1 MTLDINSEWQRAR
14 QIVEGTGMFL
24 FLTGK
29 AGTGKT
35 AFLRR
40 LKEDSPKR
48 MIVLAPTGIA
58 AINAGGMTL
67 HSFFQLPFT
76 PFVPDTVINGNGS
89 RLRLGKEKIRIIRSM
104 DLLVIDEV
112 SMIRADLLDAVD
124 AVLRRYRDHARP
136 FGGVQLLLIGDL
148 HQLAPVIKEDEWR
161 LLSPHYETPYFF
173 SSRSLRKI
181 PYVAIEL
188 KQVYRQSD
196 PRFIALL
203 NKIRENEADDM
214 LLRELNS
221 RYIPSFVPPHGDSY
235 IHLTT
240 HNRQAQSINDRELRQ
255 LPGREYNYEAEIT
268 GNFSEYAYPTDRNLV
283 LKLGAQVMFVKNDP
297 SPAHRYYN
305 GMIGEICRIDENG
318 FAVEVGRT
326 GRRIEVEPE
335 EWTGNKY
342 VINEKTKEITEET
355 EGRFKQFPVKPAW
368 AITVHKSQGLTF
380 EHAVVDIHASF
391 AHGQAYVALSRCRSL
406 EGLVLSSPIS
416 ASSIISDRTVERYI
430 REMKMR
436 EPNGER
442 VRELR
447 REYFLFLLDELFGFD
462 GLSHLLDGLSRLLE
476 EHFYRLYPLLATEY
490 KAMPLLFEQEIRQV
504 ALRFHRQYELLVM
517 KASAP
522 ETDAE
527 LQSRLRKGAEYFGK
541 ELEPLAALAGRI
553 DLQTDNKVLKKRA
566 DTAINELR
574 EALSLKQHLLE
585 QMKEYGFT
593 IEEYLKWKAHW
604 SLEGTVDKRNIEKEK
619 KPKGR
624 MVVEVP
630 TDILYPELYDRLVDW
645 RSAKAESEHL
655 PVYTVLKQK
664 ALMGIAN
671 LLPNNTEALAII
683 PFFGAKSLK
692 KYGVELLSIVN
703 TYMEEKQ
710 LERPEIKKVFVPV
723 PEEKVDTKTLSFR
736 MYKDGMS
743 LEEIAEERS
752 LTEGTVFTHLAHFVK
767 EGELD
772 LYELIS
778 AKHAKR
784 IENLLRKYPVEDLP
798 SLSVLKD
805 ALEENISYN
814 EIRLI
819 VDLYRTTL

>member
-14 QIVEGTGMFL
+14 QIVEETGMSL

-203 NKIRENEADDM
+203 NKIRENEADDT

-342 VINEKTKEITEET
+342 VINEETKEITEET

-416 ASSIISDRTVERYI
+416 ASSIISDWTVER
-430 REMKMR
+430 
-436 EPNGER
+436 
-442 VRELR
+442 
-447 REYFLFLLDELFGFD
+447 
-462 GLSHLLDGLSRLLE
+462 SRLLE
-476 EHFYRLYPLLATEY
+476 EYFYRLYPLLATEY

-566 DTAINELR
+566 DAAINELR

-604 SLEGTVDKRNIEKEK
+604 LLEGTVDKRNIEKEK
-619 KPKGR
+619 KTKGR

-630 TDILYPELYDRLVDW
+630 TYILYPELYDRLVDW

-778 AKHAKR
+778 AEHAKR

>member
-14 QIVEGTGMFL
+14 QIVEGTGMSL

-35 AFLRR
+35 TFLRR
-40 LKEDSPKR
+40 LKEESPKR

-67 HSFFQLPFT
+67 HSFFQLPFA
-76 PFVPDTVINGNGS
+76 PFVPDTVINGNDS
-89 RLRLGKEKIRIIRSM
+89 RLRLGKEKVRIIRSM

-112 SMIRADLLDAVD
+112 SMVRADLLDAVD
-124 AVLRRYRDHARP
+124 TVLRRYRDHTRP

-173 SSRSLRKI
+173 SSRSLQKI

-188 KQVYRQSD
+188 KQVYRQND

-203 NKIRENEADDM
+203 NKIRENKVDDT

-221 RYIPSFVPPHGDSY
+221 RYIPSFVPPRGYSY

-240 HNRQAQSINDRELRQ
+240 HSYQAQSINDRELRR
-255 LPGREYNYEAEIT
+255 LPGREYSYEAEIT

-283 LKLGAQVMFVKNDP
+283 LKPGAQVMFVKNDT
-297 SPAHRYYN
+297 SPEHRYYN

-318 FAVEVGRT
+318 FAVEVRST

-335 EWTGNKY
+335 EWTANKY
-342 VINEKTKEITEET
+342 VIDEETKEITEKT

-380 EHAVVDIHASF
+380 EHAVIDIHASF
-391 AHGQAYVALSRCRSL
+391 AHGQVYVALSRCRRL

-416 ASSIISDRTVERYI
+416 VSSIICDRTVEQYI
-430 REMKMR
+430 REMKTR

-447 REYFLFLLDELFGFD
+447 REYFLSLLDELFGFD
-462 GLSHLLDGLSRLLE
+462 GLSHLLSRQSRLLE
-476 EHFYRLYPLLATEY
+476 EHFYRLYPLLVTEY
-490 KAMPLLFEQEIRQV
+490 KAMASVLEQEIRQV
-504 ALRFHRQYELLVM
+504 SLRFHKQYELLVM
-517 KASAP
+517 KASVL
-522 ETDAE
+522 ETDTE
-527 LQSRLRKGAEYFGK
+527 LQARFRKGAEYFGK
-541 ELEPLAALAGRI
+541 ALKPLVALAART
-553 DLQTDNKVLKKRA
+553 DLQTDNKTLKKRA
-566 DTAINELR
+566 DTLIDELR
-574 EALSLKQHLLE
+574 ETLSLKQYLLG
-585 QMKEYGFT
+585 QVKEHGFT
-593 IEEYLKWKAHW
+593 IEGYLRWKAYRL
-604 SLEGTVDKRNIEKEK
+604 LEGTAGKRNVEKEK

-630 TDILYPELYDRLVDW
+630 TDILYPELYNRLVDW

-671 LLPNNTEALAII
+671 LLPDDAEALAAV
-683 PFFGAKSLK
+683 PFFGAKSLER
-692 KYGVELLSIVN
+692 YGMELLSIVN
-703 TYMEEKQ
+703 VYMKENR
-710 LERPEIKKVFVPV
+710 LERPEIKEVFVPAS
-723 PEEKVDTKTLSFR
+723 EEKVDTKALSFR
-736 MYKDGMS
+736 MYKDGMN
-743 LEEIAEERS
+743 LKEIAEERS
-752 LTEGTVFTHLAHFVK
+752 LTEGTVFNHLAHFVK

-772 LYELIS
+772 LHELVS
-778 AKHAKR
+778 AEHADR
-784 IENLLRKYPVEDLP
+784 IGNLLRKYPMEDLP
-798 SLSVLKD
+798 SLSVLKE
-805 ALEENISYN
+805 ALEEDISYN

-819 VDLYRTTL
+819 VDLYRASL